1 MMSPFRIGV
10 MIIFTVCIAGCAIQ
24 SATAPDAGVESARI
38 TQLSKERVKDAVAIG
53 RSTKADVIAALGEA
67 AVIRFESGYEVW
79 VYRLA
84 DDLPAKPRATRAG
97 SKEAE
102 RETRS
107 EFVILFAPSG
117 LATKTRLRLASQP
130 G

>member
-1 MMSPFRIGV
+1 MKPPFRSGV
-10 MIIFTVCIAGCAIQ
+10 MIVFSGCIAGCAVQ
-24 SATAPDAGVESARI
+24 SAPAPDARVESAQI
-38 TQLSKERVKDAVAIG
+38 TRLSKERVKNAVAIG

-84 DDLPAKPRATRAG
+84 DDPPAKPRTTRKG
-97 SKEAE
+97 SEEAE

-117 LATKTRLRLASQP
+117 LAARVRMRLASQP